1 MMIEMAQ
8 EAPDVV
14 FDMCLVNSIPASVLF
29 DSRVSHSFITHCFV
43 KEHNIPKCPMK
54 KHMLVDS
61 PCGDMQATLMCPSVR
76 VEIKGVEFLAN
87 PIVLKSSSIDVILG
101 IDWLNPRKAVI
112 QGENGTVHL
121 ISKSGEEVIC
131 QATTKTKEVC
141 SVNQMEGAT
150 IDKTKVVNEFLDVF
164 PDDLPDMPPD
174 RDIEFIIELLPR
186 TAPIAKRPYRMGVNE
201 LEELKK

>member
-1 MMIEMAQ
+1 M
-8 EAPDVV
+8 
-14 FDMCLVNSIPASVLF
+14 
-29 DSRVSHSFITHCFV
+29 
-43 KEHNIPKCPMK
+43 
-54 KHMLVDS
+54 
-61 PCGDMQATLMCPSVR
+61 
-76 VEIKGVEFLAN
+76 
-87 PIVLKSSSIDVILG
+87 
-101 IDWLNPRKAVI
+101 
-112 QGENGTVHL
+112 

-164 PDDLPDMPPD
+164 PNDLPGMPPD
-174 RDIEFIIELLPR
+174 RDIEFIIELLPG